1 MKKENVLA
9 PLPLCSL
16 PQPRPSVSA
25 DSRSAAYKVLDTI
38 TLIVSGLGFASAML
52 FLATMA

>member
-16 PQPRPSVSA
+16 PQPLPSGSV
-25 DSRSAAYKVLDTI
+25 DPRSVAHKVLDAI
-38 TLIVSGLGFASAML
+38 TLIVSGLGFASAVA